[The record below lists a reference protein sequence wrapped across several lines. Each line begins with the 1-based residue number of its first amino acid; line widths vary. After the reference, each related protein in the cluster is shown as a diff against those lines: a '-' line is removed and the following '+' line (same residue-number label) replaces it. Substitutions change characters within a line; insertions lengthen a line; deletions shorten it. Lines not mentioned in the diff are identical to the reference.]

1 MEVTEKVKIV
11 ISIASLV
18 AATVLIVSEYRR
30 RKHQSKQTSSLSSC
44 YLHSE
49 LKPQFGFKRVLAD
62 NSYSGFKHLKKL
74 EDVSSSS
81 SSIEKSLN
89 CHPYETEI
97 TVLLEN
103 PKLEFSFLRG
113 EYLLEMNDS
122 YVWVETELK
131 LKELAE
137 TLSKEKVFGVDT
149 EQHSLRSFLGF
160 TALIQISTQEEDFL
174 VDTIALHDAMS
185 ILRPVFSDPLICKV
199 FHGADNDVLWLQ
211 RDFHIYVVNM
221 FDTAKACEVLS
232 KPQRSLAYLLET
244 VCGVA
249 TNKLLQREDWRQRP
263 LSEEMVLYARTDA
276 HYLLYIADCLTTELK
291 QLAIDS
297 SSPDDKFHFLL
308 EASRRSNMTCLQL
321 YTKEIEDYPG
331 NAAASSLINRH
342 LNGHGDN
349 STSFV
354 DAKFQEFV
362 RELCAWRD
370 LMARIHDES
379 TRYVLSDQAIVALA
393 TKQPTTTEDIYDAIA
408 QADLAIESPSAVV
421 CSHLDDVYQM
431 TQDKLVKLDAILPA
445 VLQKCL
451 GSDGTCPISIFNY
464 SLLVNFKTK
473 LTSHRSAP
481 KQNGNKN
488 LKQFTRKASRELFVK
503 KFSCKAPVYHNCRIY
518 ANDGRLLCYCDR
530 RKLEWYLNR
539 GLAKLVEENPPAITL
554 LFEPK
559 GRPEDE
565 GNDFYIQTKRNICV
579 GCGEGNHY
587 LRYRIIPSCYRVH
600 FPEHLKS
607 HRSHD
612 IVLLCVDCHE
622 VAHAAAEKYKKQIAT
637 EFGIPL
643 FVHRVLDSK
652 EAQGTSSSMDQEST
666 GNSEDAGVS
675 PLHLRTAAMALLRH
689 GNRMPSSRREKLL
702 QTVKMYY
709 GGRDISEE
717 DLEKALLIGLSPH
730 ERRKLERKKGVSLKH
745 SVEVSHMDKQ
755 ENNNN
760 DTDANSLV
768 SLVEEQGVEVPAGS
782 EKDVNAESNM
792 VADDSS
798 NGTSGGDGVTELND
812 TQCNGNTLHQQNSKL
827 SLLGHG
833 PHGKQIVEHLLKEYG
848 EDGVRDFCQRWR
860 QVFVDTVHP
869 RHLPGGWNVSH
880 SGRRDFGEFSVY
892 NPTKRL
898 SAE

>member
-1 MEVTEKVKIV
+1 MELKEKAKVV
-11 ISIASLV
+11 ITVASLV
-18 AATVLIVSEYRR
+18 AVTILFVTEYRR
-30 RKHQSKQTSSLSSC
+30 RRQRRKQTSSLSSC

-49 LKPQFGFKRVLAD
+49 LKPQFCFKRVLAD
-62 NSYSGFKHLKKL
+62 NSYSEFKHLKL
-74 EDVSSSS
+74 VDASSSS
-81 SSIEKSLN
+81 LEKPSN
-89 CHPYETEI
+89 GHPYETEI

-103 PKLEFSFLRG
+103 PQIEFGFLRG
-113 EYLLEMNDS
+113 ECSLEMSDS
-122 YVWVETELK
+122 YVWVETESQ

-137 TLSKEKVFGVDT
+137 ILAKEQVFAVDT

-160 TALIQISTQEEDFL
+160 TALIQISTHEEDFL
-174 VDTIALHDAMS
+174 VDTIALHDVMS
-185 ILRPVFSDPLICKV
+185 ILRPVFSDPNICKV
-199 FHGADNDVLWLQ
+199 FHGADNDVIWLQ

-263 LSEEMVLYARTDA
+263 LSEEMVRYARTDA
-276 HYLLYIADCLTTELK
+276 HYLLHIADSLTTELK
-291 QLAIDS
+291 QLATDS
-297 SSPDDKFHFLL
+297 SSPDDRFHFLL

-321 YTKEIEDYPG
+321 YMKETEDFPG
-331 NAAASSLINRH
+331 SAASSSIIYRH
-342 LNGHGDN
+342 LNGHGDKSN
-349 STSFV
+349 ISLN
-354 DAKFQEFV
+354 AEELV
-362 RELCAWRD
+362 RKLCAWRD
-370 LMARIHDES
+370 LMGRIHDES
-379 TRYVLSDQAIVALA
+379 TRYVLSDQAIVGLSC
-393 TKQPTTTEDIYDAIA
+393 KQPTTTEEIYDTIA
-408 QADLAIESPSAVV
+408 HIDLATESSPSLSSSVQSPYPV
-421 CSHLDDVYQM
+421 ICSHLDDIYKM
-431 TQDKLVKLDAILPA
+431 ILDKLAKLDDLLPV
-445 VLQKCL
+445 VLKKCL
-451 GSDGTCPISIFNY
+451 GTNGTCPISVFNY

-473 LTSHRSAP
+473 LSSHSAP
-481 KQNGNKN
+481 KQNGHKN
-488 LKQFTRKASRELFVK
+488 FKQQFTRKASRELFVK

-518 ANDGRLLCYCDR
+518 ANDGRLLCYCDK

-539 GLAKLVEENPPAITL
+539 GLAKLVEENPPAIML

-579 GCGEGNHY
+579 GCGEGKHY

-622 VAHAAAEKYKKQIAT
+622 VAHAAAERYKKQIAT

-643 FVHRVLDSK
+643 FVRRVLDSK
-652 EAQGTSSSMDQEST
+652 EAQGTSSLVEDEST
-666 GNSEDAGVS
+666 GDSEDAGVS
-675 PLHLRTAAMALLRH
+675 PLHLRSAAMALLRH
-689 GNRMPSSRREKLL
+689 GNRMPSSRREELL

-709 GGRDISEE
+709 GGRDLSEE

-730 ERRKLERKKGVSLKH
+730 ERRKLERKKGVSFKH
-745 SVEVSHMDKQ
+745 SAEVAGMDKQ
-755 ENNNN
+755 EDENN
-760 DTDANSLV
+760 DGEALADFEKIMT
-768 SLVEEQGVEVPAGS
+768 VERSTVV
-782 EKDVNAESNM
+782 
-792 VADDSS
+792 DDSGD
-798 NGTSGGDGVTELND
+798 GTSEGDGAKELND

-833 PHGKQIVEHLLKEYG
+833 PHGKQIVEYLLREHG

-860 QVFVDTVHP
+860 KVFVDAVHP

-898 SAE
+898 STE

>member
-1 MEVTEKVKIV
+1 MEVKEKVRIV
-11 ISIASLV
+11 ITVASLV
-18 AATVLIVSEYRR
+18 AATVLLVAEYRR
-30 RKHQSKQTSSLSSC
+30 RRHGRKQTSSLSSC

-49 LKPQFGFKRVLAD
+49 TKPQFSFKRVLAD

-74 EDVSSSS
+74 DDVSSS
-81 SSIEKSLN
+81 SSIEKPN
-89 CHPYETEI
+89 NYHPYETEI
-97 TVLLEN
+97 NVLLEN
-103 PKLEFSFLRG
+103 PRLELLRG
-113 EYLLEMNDS
+113 EYSLEMSDS
-122 YVWVETELK
+122 YVWVETESELK
-131 LKELAE
+131 KLAE
-137 TLSKEKVFGVDT
+137 TLAKEKVFAVDT

-185 ILRPVFSDPLICKV
+185 ILRPVFSNPDICKV
-199 FHGADNDVLWLQ
+199 FHGADNDILWLQ

-244 VCGVA
+244 VCGVT

-263 LSEEMVLYARTDA
+263 LSEEMVQYARTDA
-276 HYLLYIADCLTTELK
+276 HYLLYIADKLTSELTQRGTEE
-291 QLAIDS
+291 S
-297 SSPDDKFHFLL
+297 SNPDDKFSFLL
-308 EASRRSNMTCLQL
+308 EASRRSNTICLQL
-321 YTKEIEDYPG
+321 YTKETEDFPG
-331 NAAASSLINRH
+331 NSAASSLIHRH
-342 LNGHGDN
+342 LNGHGD
-349 STSFV
+349 SSSISL
-354 DAKFQEFV
+354 DAKELV

-393 TKQPTTTEDIYDAIA
+393 SKQPTTTDEVYDSIA
-408 QADLAIESPSAVV
+408 QADLSTESIQSPSAVI

-431 TQDKLVKLDAILPA
+431 TQDKLDKLDALLPL
-445 VLQKCL
+445 VLEKCL
-451 GSDGTCPISIFNY
+451 GTDGTCPVSVFNY
-464 SLLVNFKTK
+464 TLLINFKTK
-473 LTSHRSAP
+473 LGVHSTP
-481 KQNGNKN
+481 KQNGHKN
-488 LKQFTRKASRELFVK
+488 NFKQITRKSSRDLFVK
-503 KFSCKAPVYHNCRIY
+503 KFSCKAPVYHNCSIY

-530 RKLEWYLNR
+530 KKLEWYMSR
-539 GLAKLVEENPPAITL
+539 GLAKLVEEEPPAIML

-565 GNDFYIQTKRNICV
+565 GNDFYIQTKKNICV

-622 VAHAAAEKYKKQIAT
+622 VAHASAERYKKQVAR

-643 FVHRVLDSK
+643 FVRRVVDSK
-652 EAQGTSSSMDQEST
+652 ETQGGASSVECDEST
-666 GNSEDAGVS
+666 SNVEDVGVS

-689 GNRMPSSRREKLL
+689 GNRMPSSRREELL

-717 DLEKALLIGLSPH
+717 DLERALLIGLSPH
-730 ERRKLERKKGVSLKH
+730 ERRKLERKKSVSLKY
-745 SVEVSHMDKQ
+745 STEVAHMDKQ
-755 ENNNN
+755 GN
-760 DTDANSLV
+760 
-768 SLVEEQGVEVPAGS
+768 
-782 EKDVNAESNM
+782 
-792 VADDSS
+792 SS
-798 NGTSGGDGVTELND
+798 NVGEHGEEARGDSEEVMNEESKIVGDNSGGDGASELND
-812 TQCNGNTLHQQNSKL
+812 TQCNGNTHQQDSKL

-833 PHGKQIVEHLLKEYG
+833 PHGKQVVEYLLREHG

-892 NPTKRL
+892 NPSKKHSTG
-898 SAE
+898 